1 MKIELEYSDVQWI
14 NVDEIT
20 SEDDNPRTIID
31 DNSIKELAD
40 TIKKVGLL
48 QPIAV
53 YYYNGQY
60 HLIFGKRRLM
70 AVRFNQM
77 NMVPAR
83 VLENPIT
90 DEIISIIKDIQLIEN
105 GQRKDVHPLEEAY
118 AFSQSQHNTT
128 ELAQRIGKS
137 KVYVQNRINLLR
149 LCDEVRDYFYKDI
162 VTISHALLLCKL
174 TEEYQKLVLKNILKV
189 TGQGEEKK
197 VVGILSIAQTINTI
211 SRIATVHLK
220 EANFDLN
227 DKTLCKGASSCTKCP
242 KRSGYNKTLFND
254 VEDGDICYDATCFNQ
269 KAFNYAKTIEQQ
281 LSEKGYN
288 VVRITALYDTGKK
301 ELTEKQLEPD
311 YLFYRNN
318 FELAKQDDLIGVY
331 FEHHKKNQIGI
342 PFVLYSRTND
352 VQQEIAKNTK
362 ERKKTNIETIKYEKA
377 KQAASN
383 AVLQML
389 GLRLGAYHC
398 ESIPT
403 SILKLIAYT
412 YYNNLTKEH
421 RENIDSFYEY
431 GNNNNVNIAF
441 EAIVNKMSTQQL
453 IQFVL
458 MCITY
463 EYVKN
468 NADTYELKYIKEL
481 CTEWKIDVGQILE
494 KVDKEFSIKIDIFK

>member
-1 MKIELEYSDVQWI
+1 MIELKYSDVQLI
-14 NVDEIT
+14 DVNQIT

-31 DNSIKELAD
+31 ENSIKELAD

-53 YYYNGQY
+53 YYHNSQY

-70 AVRFNQM
+70 AVRFNKM
-77 NMVPAR
+77 DKVPAR
-83 VLENPIT
+83 VLGNKIT
-90 DEIISIIKDIQLIEN
+90 DEVISIIKDIQLIEN

-118 AFSQSQHNTT
+118 AFSQSQHNTS

-149 LCDEVRDYFYKDI
+149 LCDEVREYFLKDI
-162 VTISHALLLCKL
+162 VTVSHALLLCKL
-174 TEEYQKLVLKNILKV
+174 TEEYQKLVLKNLLKV

-211 SRIATVHLK
+211 SRLATVHLK

-227 DKTLCKGASSCTKCP
+227 DKTLCKDAGSCIKCQ

-254 VEDGDICYDATCFNQ
+254 VEDGDICYDATCFNE
-269 KAFNYAKTIEQQ
+269 KAFNHAKTIEQDLQ
-281 LSEKGYN
+281 EKGFN

-311 YLFYRNN
+311 YLFYRND
-318 FELAKQDDLIGVY
+318 FSLAKQNDLVGVY
-331 FEHHKKNQIGI
+331 FEHHKKNQIGV
-342 PFVLYSRTND
+342 PFALYSRTND
-352 VQQEIAKNTK
+352 VQQEIVKNTK

-389 GLRLGAYHC
+389 GLKLGAYHC
-398 ESIPT
+398 ESIPMP
-403 SILKLIAYT
+403 ILKLIAYT

-431 GNNNNVNIAF
+431 ENSNNINVAF
-441 EAIVNKMSTQQL
+441 EAITNKMTSQQM
-453 IQFVL
+453 IQFLL

-468 NADTYELKYIKEL
+468 STDAYELKYIKEL
-481 CTEWKIDVGQILE
+481 CIEWKIDVGQILE